1 MVLSRSREF
10 RRPQLAAQ
18 NAAAEAAVLRCDR
31 RSWSGHE
38 ERERVV
44 CEHLPQVRLIAAA
57 LHRRLPNHVAF
68 EDLVQ
73 AGTIGLMDA
82 LRRFDADKGTRFR
95 SYAHI
100 RIRGAMLDSLRENDW
115 APRRLRRDKRVLT
128 DTEARL
134 SHAQGSYPDQ
144 LEIAREMG
152 ISASRFHKL
161 VRDVD
166 VANLRPMA
174 TEAAA
179 AGERRSPLEEMLWN
193 ELLERVR
200 VALQNLSCRE
210 RQILTR
216 YYFEEMKMRDIGKS
230 LGIAESRVSQIHASA
245 LRKVREAMTN
255 APTTT

>member
-1 MVLSRSREF
+1 M
-10 RRPQLAAQ
+10 AAQ
-18 NAAAEAAVLRCDR
+18 NVATEPAVLRCDR
-31 RSWSGHE
+31 RGWSGNE
-38 ERERVV
+38 ERERVL

-82 LRRFDADKGTRFR
+82 LRRFDADRGIRFR

-128 DTEARL
+128 DAEARL
-134 SHAQGSYPDQ
+134 SHAQGSHPDQ

-152 ISASRFHKL
+152 VSASVFHKL

-166 VANLRPMA
+166 VANLRPIA
-174 TEAAA
+174 TEEAPTP
-179 AGERRSPLEEMLWN
+179 GEGRSPLEEMLRT

-200 VALQNLSCRE
+200 SALQNLSCRE
-210 RQILTR
+210 REILTK
-216 YYFEEMKMRDIGKS
+216 YYFEETKMRDIGKN

-245 LRKVREAMTN
+245 LRKVREAMTH
-255 APTTT
+255 APATP